1 MKVIPCFWTQFPL
14 PSTLHVLGLFII
26 YTVNAL
32 VAIRE
37 GLIQFVA
44 EKVWTGRK
52 QSKCS
57 EMGRVEGGGYIIY
70 SFGGEGGVV

>member
-44 EKVWTGRK
+44 EKSLFKNLLLFWGKVGW
-52 QSKCS
+52 C
-57 EMGRVEGGGYIIY
+57 
-70 SFGGEGGVV
+70 